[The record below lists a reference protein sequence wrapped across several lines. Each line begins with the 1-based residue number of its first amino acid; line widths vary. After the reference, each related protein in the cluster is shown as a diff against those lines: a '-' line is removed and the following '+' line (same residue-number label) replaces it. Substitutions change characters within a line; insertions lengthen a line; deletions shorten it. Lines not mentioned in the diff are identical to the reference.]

1 NNKTL
6 EKYPQLKD
14 VLNSLSGKINEEK
27 MIDLNYEVDVLG
39 KSPEEVAKA
48 FLIREGLIEQ

>member
-1 NNKTL
+1 M
-6 EKYPQLKD
+6 
-14 VLNSLSGKINEEK
+14 KI
-27 MIDLNYEVDVLG
+27 NYEVDVLG